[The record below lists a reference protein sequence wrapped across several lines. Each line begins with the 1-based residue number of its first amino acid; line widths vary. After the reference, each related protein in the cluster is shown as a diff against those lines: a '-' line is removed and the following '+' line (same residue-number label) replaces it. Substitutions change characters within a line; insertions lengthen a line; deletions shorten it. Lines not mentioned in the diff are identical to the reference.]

1 MQGHVKVQ
9 EKMGFL
15 LTRRGPNHT
24 KLFTAGICW
33 LQMALDEGSEMVR
46 GLFQDKR
53 TEKVQSVICVT
64 CNALAMGGES
74 RFHQCSKCQ
83 IAHYCSK
90 QCQKDHWHHWY
101 GHKYICGNN
110 K

>member
-33 LQMALDEGSEMVR
+33 LQMALNEGSEMVR
-46 GLFQDKR
+46 GLF
-53 TEKVQSVICVT
+53 
-64 CNALAMGGES
+64 
-74 RFHQCSKCQ
+74 
-83 IAHYCSK
+83 
-90 QCQKDHWHHWY
+90 
-101 GHKYICGNN
+101 
-110 K
+110 